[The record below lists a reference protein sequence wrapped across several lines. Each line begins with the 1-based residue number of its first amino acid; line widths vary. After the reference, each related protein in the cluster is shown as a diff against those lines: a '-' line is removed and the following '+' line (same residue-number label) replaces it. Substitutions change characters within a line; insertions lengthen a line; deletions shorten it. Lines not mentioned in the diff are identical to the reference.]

1 MKIEVTNI
9 HRRSNGT
16 VDMDVYRREAFL
28 LRRETTNRILRRLG
42 RSVLPRLIGA
52 IAILV
57 SYVLFLPRN
66 PLPQGAG
73 ATFAPGKVSLLPDS
87 LKTSKWN
94 HRSQ

>member
-1 MKIEVTNI
+1 MQIQVTNI

-16 VDMDVYRREAFL
+16 VDTDIYRRKAFL
-28 LRRETTNRILRRLG
+28 LRRETTNQILRRLG

-66 PLPQGAG
+66 PLPQGAHPM
-73 ATFAPGKVSLLPDS
+73 FAPAKVSALSDS
-87 LKTSKWN
+87 LRTPTLN

>member
-1 MKIEVTNI
+1 MQIQVTNI

-16 VDMDVYRREAFL
+16 VDTDVYRRKAFL
-28 LRRETTNRILRRLG
+28 LRRETTTRILRRLG
-42 RSVLPRLIGA
+42 RSILPRLIGPV
-52 IAILV
+52 AILV

-73 ATFAPGKVSLLPDS
+73 STFAPAKVSLLPDS

>member
-1 MKIEVTNI
+1 MKMQVTNI

-16 VDMDVYRREAFL
+16 VDTDVYRRKAFL
-28 LRRETTNRILRRLG
+28 LRRETTNQILRRLG

-73 ATFAPGKVSLLPDS
+73 SPFASAKVTLLSDS

-94 HRSQ
+94 HRSP